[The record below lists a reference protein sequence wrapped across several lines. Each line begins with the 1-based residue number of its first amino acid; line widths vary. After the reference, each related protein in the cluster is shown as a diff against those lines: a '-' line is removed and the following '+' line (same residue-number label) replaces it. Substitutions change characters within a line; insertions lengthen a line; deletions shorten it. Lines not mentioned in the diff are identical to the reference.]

1 MIRIVED
8 KKTWNGLLSQMP
20 EYDFYY
26 THEYHVSL
34 VKTGEVPILIHYQS
48 EEKIVLFPFL
58 KRDVDGRCF
67 DLISVHGYLGP
78 IANSGEVDIPA
89 FQAELMAL
97 LRSENIVSVF
107 TKLNPYLDGPL
118 KLLNGLG
125 QTEQVGELIYYDQ
138 TEDTATQ
145 LSKYSRTTGQRLR
158 KLRRI
163 AYVREVTSEQEL
175 DQFVS
180 LYHEN
185 LDRLKAKDLYYFP
198 KAYFKSLIN
207 SEIVDARALFAI
219 DKETEKIMGGAFCV
233 GSRNVAQLEIVFT
246 EEAYYNLSPVRL
258 LYDECREL
266 FRSSIKYLNL
276 GGGTGGREGSLMK
289 FKATFTQFYADYTV
303 WKLTVLPEVY
313 DSLQTKRQ
321 RVIESSF
328 FPKYRLPVNS

>member
-1 MIRIVED
+1 
-8 KKTWNGLLSQMP
+8 MP

-26 THEYHVSL
+26 TYEYHYTLAKS
-34 VKTGEVPILIHYQS
+34 GQVPILIQYQS
-48 EEKIVLFPFL
+48 EEKTVLFPFL

-78 IANSGEVDIPA
+78 ISNSNDIDLSS
-89 FQAELMAL
+89 FHSELMDL
-97 LRSENIVSVF
+97 LRAENIVSVF
-107 TKLNPYLDGPL
+107 SKLNPYLKGPIQLL
-118 KLLNGLG
+118 KGLG

-138 TEDTATQ
+138 TEDTTTQ

-163 AYVREVTSEQEL
+163 AYVREVASDQEL
-175 DQFVS
+175 DIFVS
-180 LYHEN
+180 LYHKN

-207 SEIVDARALFAI
+207 SEIVDAKAMFAI

-266 FRSSIKYLNL
+266 FRSSINFLNL

-289 FKATFTQFYADYTV
+289 FKASFTQFYADYIV

-313 DSLQTKRQ
+313 DSLQSKRQ